1 MVCCKYCSNER
12 LVRNGFVKNK
22 QRYLC
27 RECGKTTRVGDK
39 REKYGIE
46 QKIKVAKLF
55 TEGVSIRSIERI
67 ENIPASLIVYWV
79 RGFTKMLKAK
89 LCTTNIPSELKE
101 IEILEIDELFTY
113 YQKKAKRPMSGLL
126 WTETGIKLLIS
137 R

>member
-1 MVCCKYCSNER
+1 MLFAAKKWQLAS
-12 LVRNGFVKNK
+12 LKNK

-67 ENIPASLIVYWV
+67 ENI
-79 RGFTKMLKAK
+79 R
-89 LCTTNIPSELKE
+89 
-101 IEILEIDELFTY
+101 LFCV
-113 YQKKAKRPMSGLL
+113 SNG
-126 WTETGIKLLIS
+126 
-137 R
+137 

>member
-1 MVCCKYCSNER
+1 MFRYPKLAC
-12 LVRNGFVKNK
+12 VKNK

-67 ENIPASLIVYWV
+67 ENIPASLIFYWV
-79 RGFTKMLKAK
+79 SKAEPSLIESKNSLIRHYLARFNRRTKRYSKVFDMIF
-89 LCTTNIPSELKE
+89 NS
-101 IEILEIDELFTY
+101 
-113 YQKKAKRPMSGLL
+113 
-126 WTETGIKLLIS
+126 LLILFNKS
-137 R
+137 LLFISILI

>member
-1 MVCCKYCSNER
+1 MVCCKHSRNEK

-55 TEGVSIRSIERI
+55 TEGVGIRSIERI

-79 RGFTKMLKAK
+79 RGFAKMLEAK
-89 LCTTNIPSELKE
+89 LCATEIPNELKE
-101 IEILEIDELFTY
+101 IEILKIDELFTY

-126 WTETGIKLLIS
+126 WTETEIKLLIS